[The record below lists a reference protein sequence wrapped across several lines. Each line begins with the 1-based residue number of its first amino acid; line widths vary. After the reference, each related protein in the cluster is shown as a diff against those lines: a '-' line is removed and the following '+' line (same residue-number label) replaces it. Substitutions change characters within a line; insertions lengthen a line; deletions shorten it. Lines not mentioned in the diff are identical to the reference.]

1 MSVTVYG
8 RHDDDAVFEDDNG
21 PARVPLRALAMLH
34 HAADMGRTEFATWQ
48 GPPARRF
55 HRDDLRGGRAGAA
68 RAPGS
73 ARAAPPQDRQ
83 Q

>member
-21 PARVPLRALAMLH
+21 PARIPLRALAVLH

-48 GPPARRF
+48 GPPVRRF
-55 HRDDLRGGRAGAA
+55 HRDDPAGRPARLRGRQPA
-68 RAPGS
+68 RA
-73 ARAAPPQDRQ
+73 RLVRHVRV
-83 Q
+83 

>member
-34 HAADMGRTEFATWQ
+34 HAADMGRFPRLGAGHAFLDESQ
-48 GPPARRF
+48 ISQLIG
-55 HRDDLRGGRAGAA
+55 DLN
-68 RAPGS
+68 
-73 ARAAPPQDRQ
+73 RAAS
-83 Q
+83 